1 MYSIYQRHL
10 SKIKDADI
18 FLNISLHSYTMR
30 WRRRVSI
37 SRYFPS
43 LFSQYLT
50 NGPTTWMNRPHASV
64 RCCCLG
70 QLFSWPQY
78 AKDVRHSVSCKP
90 SRAGQSRDR
99 AIVIN
104 GLIFFVMINQN
115 FTRKYRRDIVREKYT
130 LFTEKFLL
138 LLLIN

>member
-1 MYSIYQRHL
+1 M
-10 SKIKDADI
+10 KGADI
-18 FLNISLHSYTMR
+18 FLNIFLYSYTMR
-30 WRRRVSI
+30 WRRRRVSI

-43 LFSQYLT
+43 LFSQHLT

-70 QLFSWPQY
+70 QLFSRPRY

-90 SRAGQSRDR
+90 SRADQPRDR

-104 GLIFFVMINQN
+104 SIFFVMTNQN
-115 FTRKYRRDIVREKYT
+115 FTRKYKRDIVREKY
-130 LFTEKFLL
+130 LHVIYWEIFAIGVYKLEKVK
-138 LLLIN
+138 NK